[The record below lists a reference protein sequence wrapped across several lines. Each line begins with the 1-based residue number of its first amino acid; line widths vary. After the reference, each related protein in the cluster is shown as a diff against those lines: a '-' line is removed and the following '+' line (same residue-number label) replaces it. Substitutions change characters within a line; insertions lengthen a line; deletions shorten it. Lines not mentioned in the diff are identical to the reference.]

1 MDASTPMTAASWEGR
16 LRLRGA
22 RGSPARKRSE
32 ILTHT
37 CPAAKL
43 SFLRKTPPQPQGQG
57 ASPASRILACRC
69 GQRVEQA
76 GPLSSGQKAVRDRPG
91 RFLMRSPVQPS
102 SCLSRA
108 PASRPPPPSALPA
121 RPPAHSSLGPQAEN
135 RPTHGQYVQEAIGT
149 ERSCRTGFGARE
161 PLRLRYIVM
170 GCMCIFLGRRHGKG
184 RGPLP
189 SPPLC
194 AEGTLRPVKSR
205 ALPGLAQQ
213 FGMGATGPSRG
224 ESSSGV
230 QGSQGLS
237 EGRDSTP
244 LPMASTPW
252 PPPPKKAQPPTC

>member
-1 MDASTPMTAASWEGR
+1 MGTEKQHVWVLPLCEAPEGMDAFTPMTAASWEGR

-69 GQRVEQA
+69 GQRVERA

-108 PASRPPPPSALPA
+108 PVSRPPPPSALPA

-135 RPTHGQYVQEAIGT
+135 RLT
-149 ERSCRTGFGARE
+149 TGSTSRKPSGLRGA
-161 PLRLRYIVM
+161 V
-170 GCMCIFLGRRHGKG
+170 G
-184 RGPLP
+184 RGSGPG
-189 SPPLC
+189 SP
-194 AEGTLRPVKSR
+194 
-205 ALPGLAQQ
+205 
-213 FGMGATGPSRG
+213 
-224 ESSSGV
+224 
-230 QGSQGLS
+230 
-237 EGRDSTP
+237 
-244 LPMASTPW
+244 
-252 PPPPKKAQPPTC
+252 